1 MSLVPEGTGNIFFS
15 KTLVLV
21 SLPTS
26 LFLVGLYTYEPSHG
40 LDLLKV
46 LFLIG

>member
-1 MSLVPEGTGNIFFS
+1 MSLVPEGTGNFFS

-26 LFLVGLYTYEPSHG
+26 FFLVDLYTYEPSHG